1 MTKILSKE
9 QISLYNNNGFVG
21 PITIFSETEALNHR
35 EKFENYEKLNNGWY
49 ELSKG
54 QKLHLLQNLI
64 KYAKINP
71 KMDPIKIFLVLLKL
85 KKLEKKSLKLEKKV
99 IKATAKITPGIA

>member
-1 MTKILSKE
+1 MIPLKE
-9 QISLYNNNGFVG
+9 
-21 PITIFSETEALNHR
+21 R
-35 EKFENYEKLNNGWY
+35 EK
-49 ELSKG
+49 
-54 QKLHLLQNLI
+54 NLI

-71 KMDPIKIFLVLLKL
+71 KMDPIKILLVLLKL